1 MFWAWKLLKVTMV
14 NFMSDKALSHGAA
27 IAYYTVFAIAP
38 LLVIVIAVAGLLFG
52 ERAAQ
57 GAIASQ
63 LSGLM
68 GDAGARGIEAL
79 IRSASNRRAGLAATA
94 VGFGTLILAASSVFI
109 EMQSALNAVWK
120 TKARHMSI
128 RAFVRAR
135 AISFGLVVTVGFLL
149 LVSLAVSTAISAL
162 DKYLNHFFPRR
173 ASVLPGRQF
182 SHLFHPDLD
191 AVRRGLQGPARQAHR
206 LGRRAD
212 RRGHDLVPVHGRQVA
227 DRPLYRQQRRD
238 PRLWRGGRPDHRS
251 ALGLLLG
258 ADLPARRRIHQGLC
272 RAPRQPRARA
282 RCSRKTRPLRRS
294 IARKPGW

>member
-38 LLVIVIAVAGLLFG
+38 LLVIVIAVAGLRFG

-63 LSGLM
+63 LSDLM

-109 EMQSALNAVWK
+109 EMQSALNAIWK
-120 TKARHMSI
+120 TKTRHMSI

-135 AISFGLVVTVGFLL
+135 LHSGAVPRC
-149 LVSLAVSTAISAL
+149 VSCSLDVWLAFAGRAGSAL
-162 DKYLNHFFPRR
+162 ARR
-173 ASVLPGRQF
+173 RRLVARWAALHHGVEQPAQRQARAGQRPGDRQGQRQVAGDCQQG
-182 SHLFHPDLD
+182 DLD
-191 AVRRGLQGPARQAHR
+191 AEAQGLDVRRGKHDDTIPGSRPGRWARPTR
-206 LGRRAD
+206 STRPTRRS
-212 RRGHDLVPVHGRQVA
+212 
-227 DRPLYRQQRRD
+227 RP
-238 PRLWRGGRPDHRS
+238 PMAGSPSGRP
-251 ALGLLLG
+251 
-258 ADLPARRRIHQGLC
+258 
-272 RAPRQPRARA
+272 
-282 RCSRKTRPLRRS
+282 TRPTGCGS
-294 IARKPGW
+294 

>member
-38 LLVIVIAVAGLLFG
+38 ILVIVIAVAGLLFG

-63 LSGLM
+63 LSDLM

-120 TKARHMSI
+120 TKARHPSI

-162 DKYLNHFFPRR
+162 DKYLNHFFHG
-173 ASVLPGRQF
+173 AHLIFQGVNFLISFVLISLLFAAVYKVLPDKRIAWGDVLIGAVTTSF
-182 SHLFHPDLD
+182 LFTVGKLLIGLYIGSS
-191 AVRRGLQGPARQAHR
+191 AVTRAYGAAGGLIIV
-206 LGRRAD
+206 L
-212 RRGHDLVPVHGRQVA
+212 
-227 DRPLYRQQRRD
+227 
-238 PRLWRGGRPDHRS
+238 LWVYYS
-251 ALGLLLG
+251 AQIFLLG
-258 ADLPARRRIHQGLC
+258 AEFTKAYAERHGSH
-272 RAPRQPRARA
+272 APGALQP
-282 RCSRKTRPLRRS
+282 KD
-294 IARKPGW
+294 

>member
-1 MFWAWKLLKVTMV
+1 MFWARKLLKVTMV

-38 LLVIVIAVAGLLFG
+38 ILVIVIAVAGLLFG

-63 LSGLM
+63 LSDLM

-120 TKARHMSI
+120 TKARHPSI

-162 DKYLNHFFPRR
+162 DKYLNHFFHG
-173 ASVLPGRQF
+173 AHLIFQGVNFLISFVLISLLFAAVYKVLPDKRIAWGDVLIGAVTTSF
-182 SHLFHPDLD
+182 LFTVGKLLIGLYIGSS
-191 AVRRGLQGPARQAHR
+191 AVTRAYGAAGGLIIV
-206 LGRRAD
+206 L
-212 RRGHDLVPVHGRQVA
+212 
-227 DRPLYRQQRRD
+227 
-238 PRLWRGGRPDHRS
+238 LWVYYS
-251 ALGLLLG
+251 AQIFLLG
-258 ADLPARRRIHQGLC
+258 AEFTKAYAERHGSH
-272 RAPRQPRARA
+272 APRALQP
-282 RCSRKTRPLRRS
+282 KD
-294 IARKPGW
+294 

>member
-1 MFWAWKLLKVTMV
+1 MIWAWKLLKVTMV

-38 LLVIVIAVAGLLFG
+38 ILVIVIAVAGLLFG

-63 LSGLM
+63 LSDLM

-120 TKARHMSI
+120 TKARHPSI

-162 DKYLNHFFPRR
+162 DKYLNHFFHG
-173 ASVLPGRQF
+173 AHLIFQGVNFLISFVLISLLFAAVYKVLPDKRIAWGDVLIGAVTTSF
-182 SHLFHPDLD
+182 LFTVGKLLIGLYIGSS
-191 AVRRGLQGPARQAHR
+191 AVTRAYGAAGGLIIV
-206 LGRRAD
+206 L
-212 RRGHDLVPVHGRQVA
+212 
-227 DRPLYRQQRRD
+227 
-238 PRLWRGGRPDHRS
+238 LWVYYS
-251 ALGLLLG
+251 AQIFLLG
-258 ADLPARRRIHQGLC
+258 AEFTKAYAERRGS
-272 RAPRQPRARA
+272 RAPGALQP
-282 RCSRKTRPLRRS
+282 KD
-294 IARKPGW
+294 

>member
-63 LSGLM
+63 LSDLM

-109 EMQSALNAVWK
+109 EMQSALNAIWK
-120 TKARHMSI
+120 TKARHLSI

-135 AISFGLVVTVGFLL
+135 AVSFGLVVTVGFLL
-149 LVSLAVSTAISAL
+149 LVSLAVSTALSAL
-162 DKYLNHFFPRR
+162 DKYLNHFFPG
-173 ASVLPGRQF
+173 AHLFFQGVNFLISFVLISLLFAAVYKVLPDKPIAWGDVLIGAVTTSF
-182 SHLFHPDLD
+182 LFTVGKSLIGLYIGSS
-191 AVRRGLQGPARQAHR
+191 AVTRAYGAAGGLIIV
-206 LGRRAD
+206 L
-212 RRGHDLVPVHGRQVA
+212 
-227 DRPLYRQQRRD
+227 
-238 PRLWRGGRPDHRS
+238 LWVYYS
-251 ALGLLLG
+251 AQIFLLG
-258 ADLPARRRIHQGLC
+258 AEFTKAYAERHGSH
-272 RAPRQPRARA
+272 APRALQPED
-282 RCSRKTRPLRRS
+282 
-294 IARKPGW
+294 